1 LSTCVTYTL
10 SLHDALPISG
20 CPAVYGASP
29 VRTRQLVDR
38 LDCLDC
44 ALVGL
49 ATSCKTS
56 PGPCALSR
64 SGRGARQLR
73 QSTRQLILQ
82 FFRFREQGNRP
93 ASFIPMSGFTL
104 PGPAKGSSF
113 VTPFRRCI

>member
-82 FFRFREQGNRP
+82 FFRDRKSTRLN
-93 ASFIPMSGFTL
+93 
-104 PGPAKGSSF
+104 SSH
-113 VTPFRRCI
+113 VKISYA